1 MPIDDY
7 YKMQK
12 RKKPF
17 GIGKDIFADMGRA
30 YYVDKTLLVRDII
43 DSDTKVILF
52 TRPRRFGKTL
62 NMTMLQS
69 FFEKPLD
76 GKDTSHYFKNLKIWQ
91 AGEEYTSEQGKRPVI
106 FLSLKDLESPSFTEA
121 LEKIKL
127 KIAREFNRH
136 SYLEKSS
143 ILPERSKNVFK
154 RIADNA
160 ASNAEYETSLFVLS
174 EMLYQHY
181 GEKPLL
187 LIDEYDVPLQ
197 SAWMA
202 DNSYFREMSAF
213 IKNLFSAALKTNPNL
228 YKGILTG
235 VTRVSKESIFSG
247 LNNIIV
253 NTVFDDD
260 FSEYFGFT
268 QEEVDEMFKFYGLA
282 DKRQEA
288 AEWYD
293 GYMFGKT
300 EIYNPWSKIQYIHSS
315 CVARP
320 YWLNTSS
327 NELVGQAL
335 AMLDRNDRTM
345 LENLITDNT
354 IEKRIDTNIVY
365 PDITR
370 KSSAAY
376 SLLTQTGYLKSVH
389 TEWDNGDM
397 ICTLAIPNQEL
408 KTIYYKEIIER
419 FIQDETAG
427 EKAYELRRAMTK
439 GNAEKIE
446 QLVQDYLMSSLS
458 FHDLT
463 EEKDYHNVFLG
474 LVYIATDNY
483 TIKSNRESGEGRY
496 DIAMFPKRNNLPG
509 IIFEL
514 KHYKAEESEKT
525 DKQKMK
531 KSLEKAA
538 EEALKQ
544 IESNAYLTEL
554 KEANA
559 NPIFMYGA
567 AFCGKKAKVIHSPH
581 HQRIIPLTRKG

>member
-12 RKKPF
+12 LKKPF
-17 GIGKDIFADMGRA
+17 GIGQDIFANMGRA

-43 DSDTKVILF
+43 YSDTSVILF

-62 NMTMLQS
+62 NMTMLQT

-76 GKDTSHYFKNLKIWQ
+76 GKDTSHYFKDLKIWQ
-91 AGEEYTSEQGKRPVI
+91 AGEEYRAEQGKRPVI
-106 FLSLKDLESPSFTEA
+106 FLSLKDLDCPTFEA
-121 LEKIKL
+121 AYKIIRI
-127 KIAREFNRH
+127 KIAKEFSRH
-136 SYLEKSS
+136 SELRNSRRLTKDEKDKYRRLSENRAEDEYWNLS
-143 ILPERSKNVFK
+143 ILM
-154 RIADNA
+154 
-160 ASNAEYETSLFVLS
+160 LS
-174 EMLYQHY
+174 EMLYKHY

-202 DNSYFREMSAF
+202 DNSYFKEMSSF
-213 IKNLFSAALKTNPNL
+213 IKNLFSAALKTNPSL

-253 NTVFDDD
+253 NTVFDED

-268 QEEVDEMFKFYGLA
+268 KEEVSDMLDFYGVP
-282 DKRQEA
+282 DKKEEVA
-288 AEWYD
+288 HWYD

-300 EIYNPWSKIQYIHSS
+300 EIYNPWSMIQYIHSN

-320 YWLNTSS
+320 YWVNTSA

-335 AMLDRNDRTM
+335 EMIDRNDRTI
-345 LENLITDNT
+345 LEKLLTGGTVEKSINSNLVYTD
-354 IEKRIDTNIVY
+354 IA
-365 PDITR
+365 R
-370 KSSAAY
+370 KSSATY
-376 SLLTQTGYLKSVH
+376 TLLAQTGYLKSVH
-389 TEWDNGDM
+389 TEWDNGAM
-397 ICTLAIPNQEL
+397 ICSLAIPNREL
-408 KTIYYKEIIER
+408 KAIYYNEIIER

-427 EKAYELRRAMTK
+427 EKAGELRRAITK

-483 TIKSNRESGEGRY
+483 SIKSNRESGEGRY
-496 DIAMFPKRNNLPG
+496 DIAMFPKKKNLPG

-514 KHYKAEESEKT
+514 KYCSEGEPVKSDKAKLEQLLT
-525 DKQKMK
+525 
-531 KSLEKAA
+531 KSA
-538 EEALKQ
+538 EDALKQ
-544 IESNAYLTEL
+544 IESNEYLMEL
-554 KEANA
+554 KEAGA
-559 NPIFMYGA
+559 TPIFRYGA
-567 AFCGKKAKVIHSPH
+567 SFCGKKAKVV
-581 HQRIIPLTRKG
+581 RKSE

>member
-7 YKMQK
+7 YKM
-12 RKKPF
+12 RKLEKPTPISIEDF
-17 GIGKDIFADMGRA
+17 REISEY
-30 YYVDKTLLVRDII
+30 YYVDKTLLIKELLDNK
-43 DSDTKVILF
+43 TKIILF

-62 NMTMLQS
+62 NMSMLQT

-91 AGEEYTSEQGKRPVI
+91 AGEEYRAEQGKRPVI
-106 FLSLKDLESPSFTEA
+106 FLSLKDMEYDNFQSSYEVIKAKIADEYIRHGELENSTLLKETERCLYSRIVNKKA
-121 LEKIKL
+121 SQDEWAASLRYLCSMLEK
-127 KIAREFNRH
+127 H
-136 SYLEKSS
+136 
-143 ILPERSKNVFK
+143 
-154 RIADNA
+154 
-160 ASNAEYETSLFVLS
+160 
-174 EMLYQHY
+174 H

-197 SAWMA
+197 NAWMA
-202 DNSYFREMSAF
+202 DNSYFKEMSSF
-213 IKNLFSAALKTNPNL
+213 IKNLFSAALKTNPSL

-235 VTRVSKESIFSG
+235 VTRGSKESIFSG
-247 LNNIIV
+247 LNNLLV
-253 NTVFDDD
+253 NTIFDNHFSDCFGLTKKEVSDMLD
-260 FSEYFGFT
+260 FYGVPDKK
-268 QEEVDEMFKFYGLA
+268 EEVA
-282 DKRQEA
+282 H
-288 AEWYD
+288 WYD

-300 EIYNPWSKIQYIHSS
+300 EIYNPWSVIQYVYSE

-320 YWLNTSS
+320 YWVNTSA

-335 AMLDRNDRTM
+335 EMIDRNDRTI
-345 LENLITDNT
+345 LEKLLTGGKAEKSINLNLVYTD
-354 IEKRIDTNIVY
+354 IA
-365 PDITR
+365 R

-376 SLLTQTGYLKSVH
+376 TLLAQTGYLKSVH

-408 KTIYYKEIIER
+408 KTIYYNEIIER

-427 EKAYELRRAMTK
+427 EKAGELRRAMTK

-446 QLVQDYLMSSLS
+446 RLVQDYLMSSLS

-496 DIAMFPKRNNLPG
+496 DIALFPKKKNLPG

-514 KHYKAEESEKT
+514 KHCSDGESVKT
-525 DKQKMK
+525 DKAKLEQLLT
-531 KSLEKAA
+531 KSA

-554 KEANA
+554 KEAGA
-559 NPIFMYGA
+559 NPIFKYGA
-567 AFCGKKAKVIHSPH
+567 SFCGKKAKVV
-581 HQRIIPLTRKG
+581 RKCE

>member
-17 GIGKDIFADMGRA
+17 GIGKDIFANMGRA

-43 DSDTKVILF
+43 YSETDVILF

-62 NMTMLQS
+62 NMTMLQT

-91 AGEEYTSEQGKRPVI
+91 TGEEYRAEQGKRPVI
-106 FLSLKDLESPSFTEA
+106 FLSLKDLDCPTFEA
-121 LEKIKL
+121 AYKNIRI
-127 KIAREFNRH
+127 KIAKEFSRH
-136 SYLEKSS
+136 SELRNSRRLTKDEKDKYRRLSENRAEDEYWNFS
-143 ILPERSKNVFK
+143 IL
-154 RIADNA
+154 I
-160 ASNAEYETSLFVLS
+160 LS
-174 EMLYQHY
+174 EMLYKHY

-202 DNSYFREMSAF
+202 DNSYFKEMTSF

-293 GYMFGKT
+293 GYMFGNT
-300 EIYNPWSKIQYIHSS
+300 EIYNPWSMIQYIHSN

-320 YWLNTSS
+320 YWVNTSA

-335 AMLDRNDRTM
+335 EMIDRNDRTI
-345 LENLITDNT
+345 LEKLLTGGTVEKSINSNLVYTD
-354 IEKRIDTNIVY
+354 IA
-365 PDITR
+365 R

-376 SLLTQTGYLKSVH
+376 TLLAQTGYLKSVH

-408 KTIYYKEIIER
+408 KTIYYNEIIER

-427 EKAYELRRAMTK
+427 EKAFELRRAITK
-439 GNAEKIE
+439 GNSEKIQ

-483 TIKSNRESGEGRY
+483 SIKSNRESGEGRY
-496 DIAMFPKRNNLPG
+496 DIAMFPKKKNLPG
-509 IIFEL
+509 IIFEM
-514 KHYKAEESEKT
+514 KYCSKGESVKSDKAKLEQLLT
-525 DKQKMK
+525 
-531 KSLEKAA
+531 KSA

-554 KEANA
+554 KEAVA
-559 NPIFMYGA
+559 NPIFRYGA
-567 AFCGKKAKVIHSPH
+567 AFYGKKAKVV
-581 HQRIIPLTRKG
+581 RKSE